1 MKSNISRLNANQQ
14 TAVKTGDG
22 VYQVIACAGSGK
34 TTVLTERVVYL
45 ISEHQ
50 VDPSNILLTTF
61 SKKAAIEIQERMKKL
76 VNKRVLDDIVISTFH
91 SIGHRILKFE
101 YKKMNDPMYA
111 ALEKDPIMGKPQK
124 WMIEGIMKE
133 LNYPTNG
140 QDVLTASEAIRV
152 ISLAKNELLD
162 VGRFSVECIEEK
174 DFKIA
179 EIYRIYEEKKKELKV
194 IDFDDMLLLF
204 YKLLKE
210 NPMILKKYQNKFKYI
225 MIDEAQDNN
234 FAQYQIMKLLA
245 ETNKNLFLVGDD
257 DQSMYRFRGARPEE
271 FVEFH
276 KSYENVTIIRLEQ
289 NYRSLPAILEVAN
302 KLIEKNKI
310 RLIKKLISIFASTP
324 KSEEVKY
331 YSVLNEEQ
339 EAEQVAK
346 RIIESHANGVSYK
359 QCAVLFRTSSQTRA
373 LEDHF
378 IKNSIP
384 YVIYGG
390 MSFYD
395 RAEVKDIIA
404 YMNLAVNPHDNAS
417 FERVV
422 NTPSRY
428 LGKAFIDKLKQEG
441 KKRNCSL
448 YDAMKTVGLTSYQH
462 RNGMEYHKLITSLN
476 TEFNKG
482 QISTVQLIKNIRN
495 LTLYDEMLK
504 KEAKEEDNN
513 VLENLDAFEA
523 SSVKYSSATD
533 FLKFI
538 KILTESKLENADAVQ
553 MMTIHKSKGLEF
565 PHVSI
570 VGFSNNLMPHRYALE
585 SQDPMAIEEER
596 RLAYV
601 AITRAQ
607 NQVDIY
613 SPAEYNGKPAGESI
627 FATDGLLKKYS
638 A

>member
-1 MKSNISRLNANQQ
+1 MKFDISKLNANQQ
-14 TAVKTGDG
+14 AAVQTGDG
-22 VYQVIACAGSGK
+22 IYQIIACAGSGK
-34 TTVLTERVVYL
+34 TTVLTKRVTYL
-45 ISEHQ
+45 ISQHQ
-50 VDPSNILLTTF
+50 VDPGNILLTTF

-76 VNKRVLDDIVISTFH
+76 VNKRILDDIVISTFH

-111 ALEKDPIMGKPQK
+111 ALEKDPISGKPQK
-124 WMIEGIMKE
+124 WMIEAIMKE
-133 LNYPTNG
+133 LNYSTDNKDG
-140 QDVLTASEAIRV
+140 LSAAEAIRV

-162 VGRFSVECIEEK
+162 VGRFSVECVEEK

-179 EIYRIYEEKKKELKV
+179 EIYRLYEEKKKEQKL

-210 NPMILKKYQNKFKYI
+210 NPVILKKYQNKFKYI
-225 MIDEAQDNN
+225 MVDEAQDNN

-276 KSYENVTIIRLEQ
+276 KSYENVTIIRLEH

-302 KLIEKNKI
+302 KLIQNNKI
-310 RLIKKLISIFASTP
+310 RLVKKLISIFTP
-324 KSEEVKY
+324 TAKSEEVKY
-331 YSVLNEEQ
+331 FTVSNEEQ
-339 EAEQVAK
+339 EAEQVAS
-346 RIIESHANGVSYK
+346 RIMESHNKGIPYK
-359 QCAVLFRTSSQTRA
+359 ECAVLFRTSAQTRA

-404 YMNLAVNPHDNAS
+404 YMNLAVNPHDDES
-417 FERVV
+417 FKRVV

-428 LGKAFIDKLKQEG
+428 LGAAFLDKLKQES
-441 KKRNCSL
+441 KKRRCSL
-448 YDAMKTVGLTSYQH
+448 YDAMKTVSLTPYQH
-462 RNGMEYHKLITSLN
+462 RNGMEYYNLISSLHLKFKNEQTSTEKLI
-476 TEFNKG
+476 KD
-482 QISTVQLIKNIRN
+482 IRQ

-504 KEAKEEDNN
+504 KEAQEEDNN
-513 VLENLDAFEA
+513 VLENLDAFESAATKHA
-523 SSVKYSSATD
+523 SAKD
-533 FLKFI
+533 FLRFI
-538 KILTESKLENADAVQ
+538 KILTTSKLENADAVQ

-570 VGFSNNLMPHRYALE
+570 VGFSNNLIPHKYALE

-601 AITRAQ
+601 AITRAME
-607 NQVDIY
+607 QVDIY
-613 SPAEYNGKPAGESI
+613 SPAEYNGKSAGESI
-627 FATDGLLKKYS
+627 FTNDSLLKKYS